1 MFAYRI
7 LVHCPILRHCNSN
20 KGKRHKYCEAR
31 KSLFKA
37 IKHLDTKEHESPLD
51 IDVFFTY
58 SELVN
63 PKSSGWLKNLEY
75 KMNKAR
81 EIVITQNY
89 DFLLNIEDDIIIPKD
104 TIPVLLNYYE
114 KTKAPIIS
122 GLYRLWKNKYKL
134 LCGKVLPKKWLKE
147 EHIEN
152 KDFIELYLVCF
163 GCTLIHRDVLV
174 KVKFNGTD
182 GDFAKQTHQLGF
194 KKILVPSLKCG
205 HIFEE
210 GEVIWP

>member
-1 MFAYRI
+1 MFTYRI
-7 LVHCPILRHCNSN
+7 LIHSPIYRHGCSSN
-20 KGKRHKYCEAR
+20 KKHKHCEAR

-37 IKHLDTKEHESPLD
+37 IKHVDTKEHESPLD

-81 EIVITQNY
+81 EIVI
-89 DFLLNIEDDIIIPKD
+89 
-104 TIPVLLNYYE
+104 
-114 KTKAPIIS
+114 IS
-122 GLYRLWKNKYKL
+122 GSYRLWKNKYKL
-134 LCGKVLPKKWLKE
+134 LCGKILPKKWLGE

-152 KDFIELYLVCF
+152 KDFVELYLVCF
-163 GCTLIHRDVLV
+163 GCTLIHRDVLI
-174 KVKFNGTD
+174 KIRFDGTD
-182 GDFAKQTHQLGF
+182 GDFARRTHELGF

-205 HIFEE
+205 HISEE